1 MQLLQISD
9 DGVRQ
14 HLTELVLSPSTR
26 SRWTLLTGHFGT
38 GKTTT
43 GLHATKLAAHDVIY
57 VRGDDLIHTSGGYGT
72 NAMLGRIADALA
84 LFDDYGDETRLFLQ
98 RVAGRTIAEFLRSND
113 GANITLFIDAL
124 DESRG
129 YGAPEGVWKL
139 INQIADLTC
148 PIVLTT
154 RREHFDSTF
163 RNLSQALKSDELPRA
178 EVHLEMVGSL
188 TSSYGKRKRSTSLS
202 TLLSGLLTR
211 TRPIICVA
219 SWIPLRPD
227 KQSATTG
234 TFQVTRFF
242 FR

>member
-1 MQLLQISD
+1 M
-9 DGVRQ
+9 
-14 HLTELVLSPSTR
+14 
-26 SRWTLLTGHFGT
+26 
-38 GKTTT
+38 
-43 GLHATKLAAHDVIY
+43 IY
-57 VRGDDLIHTSGGYGT
+57 VRGDDLIDTSGGYGT

-163 RNLSQALKSDELPRA
+163 RNLSQALKSDELPASGGSPRNGRLFDLQLWKEK
-178 EVHLEMVGSL
+178 EVDEFINAAIRTANPNEADNLRRFLDSTKTGQAKRYYGDLPSNPL
-188 TSSYGKRKRSTSLS
+188 FSSDDT
-202 TLLSGLLTR
+202 
-211 TRPIICVA
+211 
-219 SWIPLRPD
+219 
-227 KQSATTG
+227 
-234 TFQVTRFF
+234 
-242 FR
+242 